1 MKRSP
6 HGYHGRSEYD
16 PYPDHS
22 YDYDEDSDFDLRD
35 DDRWQ
40 GEGYWSD
47 RQDFDIQDDDI
58 RSGGRQRTGRRRRI
72 SAPLAV
78 LLAVIIVAAAGV
90 LGVSVYKLLGIRN
103 ADRSRDDYWAKVEG
117 NVSGDGDRDEAGIDT
132 GDPDDPVFLG
142 EADFSDHSFQWDY
155 DKLLQMC
162 ADAVGYIYQTGV
174 MSYPIVQAEDND
186 KYLRAR
192 LDGEYDVGGTIFVD
206 ARFEDGMEGK
216 YSIVYGHNMYNSSMF
231 GPLPEY
237 EEKDYY
243 KEHPYF
249 DIYIGYRHYRYYVFS
264 AFVAEADGYVYTYEL
279 EEGRFK
285 EQFDRLRA
293 DGLYETDVREL
304 REDDHVIVLSTCVD
318 FHDYAYRNVVC
329 LVRGEEVIDEEGL

>member
-1 MKRSP
+1 MKRS
-6 HGYHGRSEYD
+6 SNEYRYRPEDD
-16 PYPDHS
+16 PY
-22 YDYDEDSDFDLRD
+22 FDR
-35 DDRWQ
+35 R
-40 GEGYWSD
+40 
-47 RQDFDIQDDDI
+47 
-58 RSGGRQRTGRRRRI
+58 RSGRRQAEIRRPGRRRPVRRRKMA
-72 SAPLAV
+72 APLVV
-78 LLAVIIVAAAGV
+78 LLVLIIVLAASV
-90 LGVSVYKLLGIRN
+90 LGLSAYKLIGIRN
-103 ADRSRDDYWAKVEG
+103 ADHSRDEYWA
-117 NVSGDGDRDEAGIDT
+117 NVRGDISGTQDPDRNGVDT
-132 GDPDDPVFLG
+132 GDKEDPEDPVFFG

-155 DKLLQMC
+155 DKLLALC

-192 LDGEYDVGGTIFVD
+192 MDGEYDVGGTIFVD
-206 ARFEDGMEGK
+206 ARFEEGMEGQ

-249 DIYIGYRHYRYYVFS
+249 DIYIGHRHYRYYVFS
-264 AFVAEADGYVYTYEL
+264 AFVAEAEGYVYTYDF
-279 EEGRFK
+279 EEGQYK
-285 EQFDRLRA
+285 KHFDRLRA

-318 FHDYAYRNVVC
+318 FHDYTYRNVVC
-329 LVRGEEVIDEEGL
+329 LVRGEEVIDE